1 MEERHWSRVSP
12 RRVGRR
18 TVMRAG
24 MVAGAAAFIAA
35 CGGDGDSGAREGG
48 AGQAATGASGTA
60 AAAAQETPKPG
71 GALREA
77 TITQA
82 PHFSPYHPGADP
94 SIVNFWRRDFGYYEP
109 LWGFKTA
116 ELTGDRMDLRAAA
129 SYEQVDPAT
138 VVAKLHPAKFHN
150 RPPANGRDLVAED
163 VVAMVEFLKKPPAS
177 GGSFIQSGKDLKS
190 VSAIDAQ
197 TVRFEMLGPRAFFFE
212 EGGGNRPIAP
222 REMLDEKTLKET
234 PPVGTGPYQY
244 KTHTQ
249 GSIEEVTKFESFRI
263 KELPYINERK
273 LTFVPDVAA
282 MEAAFRS
289 GQIDTLNYEGI
300 TSIKAKE
307 ALQRDLGNRIVVKT
321 NPSTSGMALV
331 VNINRAP
338 WNDVRVREAIYRA
351 IDVDRVINVVYFG
364 DGQRTWYFSKARTTR
379 FPLGPEPV
387 MQYIGYDPKKA
398 ADLLK
403 ASGIDLN
410 KEYEFMVPVEA
421 KEWVDAGRLM
431 AEDLEKV
438 GLKTRVNPV
447 VRNIYL
453 QRAGPKP
460 GDFDISMSVLL
471 DYIYAQTDS
480 GTFWNST
487 SLQDAEVDAIV
498 TRIQETVDDKQ
509 REKLSHEFETM
520 LARKYSNLIPI
531 MSGNWHYAW
540 YSYVKGY
547 DFAYQPAWYQ
557 KGRWL
562 DRS

>member
-1 MEERHWSRVSP
+1 MTQGYGSRP
-12 RRVGRR
+12 RGRRVGRR
-18 TVMRAG
+18 TVLGAG
-24 MVAGAAAFIAA
+24 AVAGATAFLAA
-35 CGGDGDSGAREGG
+35 CSGGSASNQQGSSSAGPDTGG
-48 AGQAATGASGTA
+48 TTA
-60 AAAAQETPKPG
+60 ASEGTPKPG
-71 GALREA
+71 GQLREA

-109 LWGFKTA
+109 LWGLKTA
-116 ELTGDRMDLRAAA
+116 DLTGSLVDLRAAA
-129 SYEQVDPAT
+129 SYEQPDPAT
-138 VVAKLHPAKFHN
+138 VIATMHPVKFHN

-163 VVAMVEFLKKPPAS
+163 VVAMVDFLKVPPAS
-177 GGSFIQSGKDLKS
+177 GGAFIQSGKDLKS
-190 VSAIDAQ
+190 VSAVDAQ
-197 TVRFEMLGPRAFFFE
+197 TVRFETFGPRAFFFE
-212 EGGGNRPIAP
+212 EGGGQRPIVP

-234 PPVGTGPYQY
+234 TPVGSGPYQY

-249 GSIEEVTKFESFRI
+249 GSVEEVTRFEGFRVP
-263 KELPYINERK
+263 ELPYITERK

-289 GQIDTLNYEGI
+289 GQIDLINYEGI
-300 TSIKAKE
+300 TNIKQKE
-307 ALQRDLGNRIVVKT
+307 ALERDLGSRIMVKT

-331 VNINRAP
+331 VNVNRAP
-338 WNDVRVREAIYRA
+338 WNDIRVREAIYRA
-351 IDVDRVINVVYFG
+351 IDIDRVLNVVYFG
-364 DGQRTWYFSKARTTR
+364 DGERSWYFSKARTTR

-387 MQYIGYDPKKA
+387 QQYIGYDPKKA

-403 ASGIDLN
+403 QSGIDLT

-431 AEDLEKV
+431 AEDLAAV

-460 GDFDISMSVLL
+460 GDFDITMSVML
-471 DYIYAQTDS
+471 DYEYAQTNS
-480 GTFWNST
+480 GTFWDST
-487 SLQDAEVDAIV
+487 SLQDPEVDAIIG
-498 TRIQETVDDKQ
+498 RIKETVDDTQ
-509 REKLSHEFETM
+509 REQLSHEFETM
-520 LARKYSNLIPI
+520 LARKYSNFIPV

-540 YSYVKGY
+540 YSSLKGF
-547 DFAYQPAWYQ
+547 DSAYQPAWYQ

-562 DRS
+562 NT